1 MRRPSSL
8 NDLDHN
14 QEEREVDLLRLQIIE
29 QQNIIDELSK
39 VRWNSATLTRGQL
52 RTHTKEG
59 KLRGGHIWGATL
71 KQAQQR
77 REHSWCL

>member
-8 NDLDHN
+8 NDLDHS
-14 QEEREVDLLRLQIIE
+14 QEEREVDILRLQIIE

-39 VRWNSATLTRGQL
+39 VRWNSATLTRGHL

-59 KLRGGHIWGATL
+59 KPKGGHVWGAVFER
-71 KQAQQR
+71 AQQQW
-77 REHSWCL
+77 EHCWCL

>member
-8 NDLDHN
+8 NDLDHS

-39 VRWNSATLTRGQL
+39 VRWNSAPLTGGHL
-52 RTHTKEG
+52 RTHKGWEAQG
-59 KLRGGHIWGATL
+59 R
-71 KQAQQR
+71 AQQQ